1 MNIESIIFIIVLVV
15 SVVLHEVAHGYM
27 ADRLGD
33 PTPRLAGRLSLN
45 PLVHIDWLGSVI
57 LPVFLVL
64 SGSPFLIGWAKPVPF
79 NPYNL
84 SSKRWGGLLVAIA
97 GPITNLILAIFGT
110 ILLHVAGFGPG
121 GMYFLQSLIITN
133 IALAIFN
140 LVPIPPLDGHHI
152 LFALI
157 PDKFNRIKVQL
168 RKYSFAL
175 LLLFIFFGWQLIE
188 PIIIFLAGFL
198 LRV

>member
-1 MNIESIIFIIVLVV
+1 MNIESIIFIIVLII
-15 SVVLHEVAHGYM
+15 SVILHEVAHGYM

-45 PLVHIDWLGSVI
+45 PLVHIDWLGSVV
-57 LPVFLVL
+57 LPLFLVI

-97 GPITNLILAIFGT
+97 GPITNLMLA
-110 ILLHVAGFGPG
+110 LLGALALHFAGFGQG
-121 GMYFLQSLIITN
+121 GIYLLQSLIITN

-157 PDKFNRIKVQL
+157 PERFNAFKL
-168 RKYSFAL
+168 ALKKYSLAIL
-175 LLLFIFFGWQLIE
+175 VAFIIFGWQLIE
-188 PIIIFLAGFL
+188 PIIMYIARL
-198 LRV
+198 LIIG